1 MNRFFRSVLVWLYF
15 GLSSL
20 YPYRF
25 RSVFRD
31 EIREIFLDVVDEA
44 EEAGGFGLLRTS
56 VSELKGI
63 LFSIIRENWYAL
75 KSGKE
80 MKMASENGSR
90 SSSLLH
96 DKGGPLVSVGPP
108 SWHWII
114 LWVTLMIVAILTGWL
129 LMSPV
134 TLLLLF
140 ITDLG
145 SKVGI
150 LPGIDI
156 NSLEPVSLFVGFAL
170 TFAISQWLMLRR
182 HLPRAKSWLLATGIG
197 FLVAGIFVG
206 MLVPI
211 LNWLNIDTEWRVAI
225 FFLFIGACVGFSQ
238 WLVLRKVLDHAH
250 WILLIDIIAASSI
263 LLMGNSITSLS
274 EFLVLLMLPGL
285 VTGIGLWLLL
295 KQSKPESIGS
305 YITKSRLGTKQLPKK
320 VLWGFLGLGSL
331 VPLFF
336 LFSWFFAISQ
346 IELAKSRGI
355 YATPEDAVIALNSQ
369 GWGGAQVVEIVG
381 VHAGPNRRDGSQPH
395 VWFGG
400 GTVYLD
406 RVPEGWNR
414 THYLAGSFY
423 IHVKDGWVHVPE
435 GAFPEYVGWVM
446 ELYDLENVNEWILEN
461 Q

>member
-1 MNRFFRSVLVWLYF
+1 MSRFFRSVIVWLYF

-44 EEAGGFGLLRTS
+44 EEAGGFGLLRRA

-63 LFSIIRENWYAL
+63 MFSIIRENWYAL

-80 MKMASENGSR
+80 MKMASENRSGS
-90 SSSLLH
+90 SPLLN
-96 DKGGPLVSVGPP
+96 DKGGALVSVGPP
-108 SWHWII
+108 SWRWII
-114 LWVTLMIVAILTGWL
+114 LWVALMTVAILTGWL

-140 ITDLG
+140 ITDFG

-156 NSLEPVSLFVGFAL
+156 NLLEPVSLFVGFAL
-170 TFAISQWLMLRR
+170 TFAASQWLMLRR
-182 HLPRAKSWLLATGIG
+182 HLPHAKSWLLATGIG

-206 MLVPI
+206 MIVPI
-211 LNWLNIDTEWRVAI
+211 LNWLNIDTGWRVAI
-225 FFLFIGACVGFSQ
+225 FFLLIGTCVGFTQ

-250 WILLIDIIAASSI
+250 WILMIDVIAAGSI
-263 LLMGNSITSLS
+263 LLMGSSITSLY
-274 EFLVLLMLPGL
+274 EFLILLMLPGL
-285 VTGIGLWLLL
+285 VTGIGLWVLL
-295 KQSKPESIGS
+295 KQSKPEVIGS
-305 YITKSRLGTKQLPKK
+305 YKTKSRLGTKQFPKK
-320 VLWGFLGLGSL
+320 VLWGLLGLGSL

-336 LFSWFFAISQ
+336 LFSWLFAISQ
-346 IELAKSRGI
+346 IELAKSRGV
-355 YATPEDAVIALNSQ
+355 YATPEDAVIARNSQ
-369 GWGGAQVVEIVG
+369 GWGGAQVVKIAG

-435 GAFPEYVGWVM
+435 GAFPEFVGWVM
-446 ELYDLENVNEWILEN
+446 ELYDLEEVNEWILES